1 MNILFIP
8 QWSSGLGSRLWT
20 GRSRDRGSLSHFLF
34 NRTFTQGLKIIGEK
48 AFHLAYAAYL
58 GPLVHPPT
66 GPASRV
72 AVHMGSLSL
81 AHPMLGQDAPQM
93 PDGNAL
99 ALFND
104 FGYDIPEM
112 SSNISRY
119 LVTIAQRAPG
129 VSCTPVGTGGRAALV
144 RG

>member
-1 MNILFIP
+1 
-8 QWSSGLGSRLWT
+8 
-20 GRSRDRGSLSHFLF
+20 
-34 NRTFTQGLKIIGEK
+34 
-48 AFHLAYAAYL
+48 
-58 GPLVHPPT
+58 
-66 GPASRV
+66 
-72 AVHMGSLSL
+72 MGSLSL
-81 AHPMLGQDAPQM
+81 AHPMLGQDALQM

-104 FGYDIPEM
+104 FGYDIPKM

>member
-1 MNILFIP
+1 M
-8 QWSSGLGSRLWT
+8 
-20 GRSRDRGSLSHFLF
+20 
-34 NRTFTQGLKIIGEK
+34 
-48 AFHLAYAAYL
+48 HLAYAAYL

-72 AVHMGSLSL
+72 AVHMGSLSV

-129 VSCTPVGTGGRAALV
+129 VSCTPVGTGGRTALV

>member
-1 MNILFIP
+1 M
-8 QWSSGLGSRLWT
+8 
-20 GRSRDRGSLSHFLF
+20 
-34 NRTFTQGLKIIGEK
+34 
-48 AFHLAYAAYL
+48 FHLAYAAFL

-119 LVTIAQRAPG
+119 LLTIAQRVPG
-129 VSCTPVGTGGRAALV
+129 VSCTWGSMHSSRHRRQGRPRKRMRTEREREREREGGERKP
-144 RG
+144 REC

>member
-1 MNILFIP
+1 M
-8 QWSSGLGSRLWT
+8 S
-20 GRSRDRGSLSHFLF
+20 
-34 NRTFTQGLKIIGEK
+34 
-48 AFHLAYAAYL
+48 
-58 GPLVHPPT
+58 
-66 GPASRV
+66 
-72 AVHMGSLSL
+72 
-81 AHPMLGQDAPQM
+81 GQDAQLM

-104 FGYDIPEM
+104 FGYDISEM

-129 VSCTPVGTGGRAALV
+129 VSCTPVGTGRRAALV

>member
-1 MNILFIP
+1 M
-8 QWSSGLGSRLWT
+8 W
-20 GRSRDRGSLSHFLF
+20 
-34 NRTFTQGLKIIGEK
+34 
-48 AFHLAYAAYL
+48 
-58 GPLVHPPT
+58 
-66 GPASRV
+66 
-72 AVHMGSLSL
+72 HMQHTWGHWCTPNWPCFESCSAQGSLSL

-99 ALFND
+99 TLFNN

-112 SSNISRY
+112 SSNICRF

-129 VSCTPVGTGGRAALV
+129 GMCTPVGTGGRAALI

>member
-1 MNILFIP
+1 MQHSWGRWVGASPNWPCFE
-8 QWSSGLGSRLWT
+8 SR
-20 GRSRDRGSLSHFLF
+20 S
-34 NRTFTQGLKIIGEK
+34 
-48 AFHLAYAAYL
+48 A
-58 GPLVHPPT
+58 
-66 GPASRV
+66 
-72 AVHMGSLSL
+72 LSL